1 MAGTTRGGRWRE
13 SRAKDKA
20 FALASCAVLAAY
32 NNVLGVHPW
41 HNRRYVR
48 ANLCAT
54 GAALAAAALSGLTPA
69 DPAHRRGSPAAAG
82 VAGTSPRGHERSSGK

>member
-1 MAGTTRGGRWRE
+1 MARWRE
-13 SRAKDKA
+13 SRPRDKG

-54 GAALAAAALSGLTPA
+54 GTALAAAALGGL
-69 DPAHRRGSPAAAG
+69 SL
-82 VAGTSPRGHERSSGK
+82 